1 MKKTRSKKSCDTV
14 PLIAAFSECSPCPSK
29 QLLPSSFTTLRS
41 LLRTCPSKYSFFKKA
56 EKVIAGPGKYSN
68 VHTENSL
75 ILQMKGTNQIMYDVF
90 SFFGSTPIAYKD
102 IVE

>member
-1 MKKTRSKKSCDTV
+1 
-14 PLIAAFSECSPCPSK
+14 LF
-29 QLLPSSFTTLRS
+29 L
-41 LLRTCPSKYSFFKKA
+41 KKA
-56 EKVIAGPGKYSN
+56 EKVIAGPGKYRT

-75 ILQMKGTNQIMYDVF
+75 ILQMKGTNQIMYDFF